1 MAKSTTFGASSTA
14 DQVIAG
20 IDLNGKRMI
29 VTGCSSGI
37 GFETMSAL
45 AANGAHVIGLAPT
58 FDEARDACAK
68 VGYICTPLAC
78 DLSDLDSIAKAV
90 QTIKEQYSSLDAVV
104 ANAGIAN
111 LRELNTRYGVE
122 RQFLVNYLGHFALLN
137 GVAELIRD
145 GSGRIVILSDH
156 LALKNASPEGIMF
169 DNLAGQRFY
178 SPAVF
183 YGQAKLANALHA
195 QELARRLR
203 PRGISVNT
211 VNPGRVRGTRLYR
224 EDTLL
229 QRLLR
234 IAKWPFS
241 KSQARGAATSVL
253 LAGSPTVAGVT
264 AEHWLDCKLVHANPL
279 LENLD
284 LAHRLWS
291 VSEQIIRKSLPN
303 VEALQQ
309 EAA

>member
-1 MAKSTTFGASSTA
+1 MYGVTTRNGFIAVRLLLTVIVA
-14 DQVIAG
+14 DVPVVDAAT
-20 IDLNGKRMI
+20 LNGI
-29 VTGCSSGI
+29 ANTQLSHSYASVGI
-37 GFETMSAL
+37 
-45 AANGAHVIGLAPT
+45 
-58 FDEARDACAK
+58 
-68 VGYICTPLAC
+68 
-78 DLSDLDSIAKAV
+78 
-90 QTIKEQYSSLDAVV
+90 DAVV
-104 ANAGIAN
+104 ANAGIAK

-156 LALKNASPEGIMF
+156 LALKDASPEGIMF

-178 SPAVF
+178 NPTVF

-224 EDTLL
+224 EDSLG

-241 KSQARGAATSVL
+241 KSQAQGAATSVL

-264 AEHWLDCKLVHANPL
+264 AEHWLDCKIVRANPL

-284 LAHRLWS
+284 LAYRLWS
-291 VSEQIIRKSLPN
+291 VSEQIIRKSLPG
-303 VEALQQ
+303 VDALQQ